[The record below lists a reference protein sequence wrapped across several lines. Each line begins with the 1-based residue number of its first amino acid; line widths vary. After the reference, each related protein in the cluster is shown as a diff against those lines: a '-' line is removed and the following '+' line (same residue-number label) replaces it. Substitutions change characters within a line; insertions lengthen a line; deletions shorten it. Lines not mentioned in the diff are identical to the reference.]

1 MSADKADYNPNDAL
15 LNLKGKAYLPVAARI
30 VWFRNDYPE
39 GQIETTIVSIDE
51 KQAIFRARVATGQ
64 GGVAEATGTE
74 TPRDFGDYIE
84 KAETKAVGRALG
96 YLGYGTASAG
106 FEEGQR
112 IVDAPQPL
120 TTTPP
125 ARTPAPSYAAPQP
138 RTATERPPQAQSPP
152 TPIAQGASPAAAT
165 SPTVLDP
172 FVADLAA
179 TAWRLVEDGKAIP
192 TVWRVFSER
201 RKALDDAQ
209 WTQVTQEWK
218 RLKTALE
225 ERDAATAQPS
235 KPASYAG

>member
-1 MSADKADYNPNDAL
+1 MSEDKADYNPTDAL

-39 GQIETTIVSIDE
+39 GQIETTIISIDD

-120 TTTPP
+120 TSPKP
-125 ARTPAPSYAAPQP
+125 ARTPAPPQTRQDAPG
-138 RTATERPPQAQSPP
+138 ATERPPQVQSVTPAPPDAAQ
-152 TPIAQGASPAAAT
+152 TELPAAPPLTDAGYKKLFEQAMT
-165 SPTVLDP
+165 
-172 FVADLAA
+172 
-179 TAWRLVEDGKAIP
+179 
-192 TVWRVFSER
+192 
-201 RKALDDAQ
+201 DAQ
-209 WTQVTQEWK
+209 FAESRDEV
-218 RLKTALE
+218 RLIRKALE
-225 ERDAATAQPS
+225 ERDKAAT
-235 KPASYAG
+235 PASYAG